1 MMLAFGKMGP
11 AVVLGT
17 LNKQCLNVIIFL
29 YLKECS
35 SRKKTIYL
43 LLKLYILLS

>member
-29 YLKECS
+29 YLKS
-35 SRKKTIYL
+35 VLSGKKQCICY
-43 LLKLYILLS
+43 